1 MISDCTLWW
10 WRESPQRVV
19 TGKQVCRNFYLRAHG
34 IHHGF
39 ARKMERVILE
49 QNRSTL
55 SVEKDQ
61 RQTKEK
67 ELTRPEVIKDKLR
80 DDSHRFYEKSST
92 EKVIVL
98 PDRNIKSVYEA
109 YKPDFQSEVSL
120 RHQTTLCPSGSLA
133 NFATNIPLG

>member
-1 MISDCTLWW
+1 
-10 WRESPQRVV
+10 
-19 TGKQVCRNFYLRAHG
+19 
-34 IHHGF
+34 
-39 ARKMERVILE
+39 MERDILE

-80 DDSHRFYEKSST
+80 DYSHRFYEKSST

-98 PDRNIKSVYEA
+98 PYRNIKSVYVA
-109 YKPDFQSEVSL
+109 YKPDFQREVSL
-120 RHQTTLCPSGSLA
+120 RHQI
-133 NFATNIPLG
+133 NPLS

>member
-1 MISDCTLWW
+1 
-10 WRESPQRVV
+10 
-19 TGKQVCRNFYLRAHG
+19 
-34 IHHGF
+34 
-39 ARKMERVILE
+39 MERDILE
-49 QNRSTL
+49 QNRFTL

-80 DDSHRFYEKSST
+80 DDSNSHRFYEKSST

-98 PDRNIKSVYEA
+98 PYRNIKSVYVA

>member
-1 MISDCTLWW
+1 
-10 WRESPQRVV
+10 
-19 TGKQVCRNFYLRAHG
+19 
-34 IHHGF
+34 
-39 ARKMERVILE
+39 MERDILE

-67 ELTRPEVIKDKLR
+67 ELTRPEVIKDNLR
-80 DDSHRFYEKSST
+80 DYSHRFYEKSST

-98 PDRNIKSVYEA
+98 PDRNIKSVYVA

-120 RHQTTLCPSGSLA
+120 RHQI
-133 NFATNIPLG
+133 NPLS

>member
-1 MISDCTLWW
+1 
-10 WRESPQRVV
+10 
-19 TGKQVCRNFYLRAHG
+19 
-34 IHHGF
+34 
-39 ARKMERVILE
+39 MERDILE

-98 PDRNIKSVYEA
+98 PYRNIKSVYVA

-120 RHQTTLCPSGSLA
+120 RHQI
-133 NFATNIPLG
+133 NPLS

>member
-1 MISDCTLWW
+1 
-10 WRESPQRVV
+10 
-19 TGKQVCRNFYLRAHG
+19 
-34 IHHGF
+34 
-39 ARKMERVILE
+39 MERDILE
-49 QNRSTL
+49 QNRSTV

-67 ELTRPEVIKDKLR
+67 DITRPDHEVIKDKLR

-120 RHQTTLCPSGSLA
+120 RHQI
-133 NFATNIPLG
+133 NPLS